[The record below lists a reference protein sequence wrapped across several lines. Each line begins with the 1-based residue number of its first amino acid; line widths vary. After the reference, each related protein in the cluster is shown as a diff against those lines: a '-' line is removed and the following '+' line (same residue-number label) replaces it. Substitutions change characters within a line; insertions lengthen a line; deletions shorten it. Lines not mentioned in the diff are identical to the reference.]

1 MNIIELR
8 GVRKQYHAKT
18 ALGGIDMYVR
28 RGECITLF
36 GPNGAGKTT
45 LLKIISGIMSPTE
58 GRLLYNDKP
67 YSESD
72 IKKDAFYL
80 GHRTSLYTALTV
92 MENMDFIRRLFS
104 LNHRRQVEDILRGHG
119 LWERRNDPVNELSQ
133 GMKRRLALAKGFIMS
148 PEIFI
153 LDEPFTGLDHRWRS
167 AILAKI
173 NDIKKQGKS
182 VLISTHLVEE
192 GHRLAD
198 RVAFLHRGRFLFIR
212 DREEV
217 DTAEIYGLF
226 DSMGELA
233 G

>member
-1 MNIIELR
+1 MNIIKLR

-18 ALGGIDMYVR
+18 ALSGIDMDVR

-58 GRLLYNDKP
+58 GEVLYNDKP

-80 GHRTSLYTALTV
+80 GHRTSLYNALTV

-104 LNHRRQVEDILRGHG
+104 LDHRKEAEVVLRRHG

-133 GMKRRLALAKGFIMS
+133 GMKKRLALAKGFIMN
-148 PEIFI
+148 PEFFI

-167 AILAKI
+167 AVLANI
-173 NDIKKQGKS
+173 EDIKKQGKS
-182 VLISTHLVEE
+182 VLVSTHLVEE

-198 RVAFLHRGRFLFIR
+198 RVAFLHRGKFLFIKDR
-212 DREEV
+212 DEV
-217 DTAEIYGLF
+217 DTGEIYGLF
-226 DSMGELA
+226 DSMGEVA
-233 G
+233 R